1 MKCCCTSMDY
11 KLWEGT
17 IRYDKIYR
25 LYFVDNIVST
35 DTLVDLYKEYV
46 YEEKECITAL
56 EKELKEILGRL
67 SVFRTSSGKK
77 KVVASLEG
85 LGFIKYCPFCGTKLP
100 YSFDEDELRA
110 AIWMDYG
117 YEYSPYYYSAYYGD
131 LDGVPV
137 GLPKPKP
144 LPKEFKSDAWWKNR
158 GMDTKEG
165 HIAWRKKF
173 NAWLEKHPPEGMMVQ
188 RYVKIGDPFC
198 VDGSNL

>member
-1 MKCCCTSMDY
+1 MDHE
-11 KLWEGT
+11 LRMGT
-17 IRYDKIYR
+17 ICYDKIYR
-25 LYFVDNIVST
+25 SYFIDNIVST
-35 DTLVDLYKEYV
+35 NTLVDLYKEYV
-46 YEEKECITAL
+46 CEEKECITAL
-56 EKELKEILGRL
+56 EKEIKKILGGV
-67 SVFRTSSGKK
+67 SAFKTSSGKK
-77 KVVASLEG
+77 RMAVYFGLEQ
-85 LGFIKYCPFCGTKLP
+85 LGSINYCPFCGAKLP
-100 YSFDEDELRA
+100 CAFDEDELRA

-131 LDGVPV
+131 LEGVPV

-158 GMDTKEG
+158 GMETKEG

-198 VDGSNL
+198 VDGSDL